1 MSDSTDET
9 PQTPDITPTVA
20 PPRSGS
26 NTRTVLEI
34 VGAAVAVVLITLAAA
49 GGFVA
54 GLVAGEFEDEG
65 RGGWRMAEEY
75 DGPGMA
81 EEYDGR
87 GMAEEYDGRGM
98 AEEYDGRGMAEEYGG
113 RGHHGQGHHEGGRG
127 GHGSPGMDGWPGD
140 PMPPDMAPEMAPEMA
155 PSQQG

>member
-26 NTRTVLEI
+26 STRTVLEI
-34 VGAAVAVVLITLAAA
+34 VGAAVAVVLIALAAA

-54 GLVAGEFEDEG
+54 GLVAGELEDEG
-65 RGGWRMAEEY
+65 RGGRH
-75 DGPGMA
+75 MA

-87 GMAEEYDGRGM
+87 GMAGEYDGRG
-98 AEEYDGRGMAEEYGG
+98 
-113 RGHHGQGHHEGGRG
+113 HHGEGHHEGGRG

-140 PMPPDMAPEMAPEMA
+140 PMAPDMAPEMAPEMA